1 MKKGRRF
8 KKKEKKTYN
17 ILIFIFTWFFLL
29 CFLAVAFSLI
39 FFNQNDLVHFRMIP
53 SLILGGAFLG
63 ILILIYSLV
72 KRDIMKVTLVK
83 KHFRITILI
92 FFIVLL
98 LLQIILV
105 KGIYFLP
112 GWDVGGLID
121 HSINIVDNPEKFNSS
136 YFMIYPNNL
145 FLMLIFSKIY
155 SITKLCRYIDFTFI
169 LVIINVIFVDLTIF
183 VTFITAKK
191 IYGKKVAVIILLVFT
206 SLFAFSP
213 WLVIPYSDTLSMLFP
228 ILIFYLYICEKQI
241 ISKAMKSFYILLMA
255 VLSVV
260 GLSIKPTVIISIIA
274 IVISELLF
282 ITRKKKNFLEVF
294 FLIFILSLGGITT
307 SFIVN
312 KFTSNIVVN
321 SVNLDNRD
329 HLEVPFTHF
338 IMMGMQS
345 VTVENRGTIYGA
357 YDEDDVRLTN
367 SKHSKEE
374 KIEANIE
381 EIKKRLKNFGI
392 KGYIEFLAKKVNW
405 FLSDGTF
412 YYGGE
417 GNFIR
422 QGPYA
427 VDDISIKMQNYYNH
441 ENKDYFKL
449 ANILQGFWSVIIILI
464 AYPVFVRDKDYNN
477 REIFVIRLNIVGIIL
492 FLAFFEARS
501 RYLINHLPYFLL
513 LFGYGFIKISDK
525 YEELVQED
533 KIR

>member
-1 MKKGRRF
+1 MF
-8 KKKEKKTYN
+8 
-17 ILIFIFTWFFLL
+17 
-29 CFLAVAFSLI
+29 
-39 FFNQNDLVHFRMIP
+39 
-53 SLILGGAFLG
+53 
-63 ILILIYSLV
+63 
-72 KRDIMKVTLVK
+72 
-83 KHFRITILI
+83 
-92 FFIVLL
+92 
-98 LLQIILV
+98 
-105 KGIYFLP
+105 
-112 GWDVGGLID
+112 
-121 HSINIVDNPEKFNSS
+121 
-136 YFMIYPNNL
+136 
-145 FLMLIFSKIY
+145 
-155 SITKLCRYIDFTFI
+155 
-169 LVIINVIFVDLTIF
+169 
-183 VTFITAKK
+183 
-191 IYGKKVAVIILLVFT
+191 
-206 SLFAFSP
+206 
-213 WLVIPYSDTLSMLFP
+213 
-228 ILIFYLYICEKQI
+228 
-241 ISKAMKSFYILLMA
+241 
-255 VLSVV
+255 
-260 GLSIKPTVIISIIA
+260 
-274 IVISELLF
+274 
-282 ITRKKKNFLEVF
+282 
-294 FLIFILSLGGITT
+294 
-307 SFIVN
+307 
-312 KFTSNIVVN
+312 N